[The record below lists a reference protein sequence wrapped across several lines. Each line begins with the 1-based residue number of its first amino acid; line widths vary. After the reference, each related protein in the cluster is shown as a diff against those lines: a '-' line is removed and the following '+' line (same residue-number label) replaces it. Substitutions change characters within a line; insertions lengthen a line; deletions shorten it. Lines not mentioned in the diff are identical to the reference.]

1 MLKGE
6 SAVRVCRSR
15 VSLRLMLV
23 FQPRFVDGLET
34 QTASKHSQLATSYSI
49 RVVAGGHLESDDW
62 SLTWSPNLTSVFIR
76 WNVRAILYL
85 TAT

>member
-1 MLKGE
+1 MESGVLASILIIDLKLF
-6 SAVRVCRSR
+6 CDTN
-15 VSLRLMLV
+15 
-23 FQPRFVDGLET
+23 P
-34 QTASKHSQLATSYSI
+34 